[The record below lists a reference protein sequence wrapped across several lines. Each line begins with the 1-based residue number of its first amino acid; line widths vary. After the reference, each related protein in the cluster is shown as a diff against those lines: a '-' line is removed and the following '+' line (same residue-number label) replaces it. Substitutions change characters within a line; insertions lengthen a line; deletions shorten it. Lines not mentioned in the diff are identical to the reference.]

1 MSEMDWRR
9 IETPVPVSA
18 AAPDVYIFRLV
29 PDDGRP
35 SETPAD
41 VREKRELAAPS
52 PLLGV
57 GGDE

>member
-1 MSEMDWRR
+1 
-9 IETPVPVSA
+9 VPVSA